1 MFEQKQMGQE
11 LWVCDPVQCSSIPS
25 MHLVLQGSDGCY
37 YPVRLIDVGESSSL
51 ELIYLDG
58 ALVGF
63 ESYDDAL
70 CFCQDISRLE
80 SQLTYARSYRV
91 VLMSF
96 TRMS

>member
-1 MFEQKQMGQE
+1 MFEQKKMGQE

-51 ELIYLDG
+51 ELVYLDG
-58 ALVGF
+58 GLVSF
-63 ESYDDAL
+63 KSYDNAIH
-70 CFCQDISRLE
+70 FCQDISHLE
-80 SQLTYARSYRV
+80 SRLTYARSYGV
-91 VLMSF
+91 VHISF